1 MSYSIGGTIEAAD
14 YNGFAGGT
22 AANVSGQLNTLLA
35 TGRGN
40 AGYGQTAVSN
50 VTAVT
55 NDVTAT
61 QWTTLVNAINTVRK
75 HQSGAGFT
83 NIGTYTA
90 GATINA
96 TNNISGNLT
105 TAYTNRLTYQAQGG
119 TVTGATFNP
128 SFTLPNQLAGTTFR
142 FSRTATFASADQARY
157 FFNAGGQLNFVIISV
172 ANNDGTTR
180 SASLA
185 TLAATNF
192 ASKRIGAQDCTAE
205 TGTGGTV
212 NIDGTTNTG
221 YYTLT
226 TSNVTKTQIT
236 STTATYTSDVF
247 YFYGRSNGVQGSN
260 ADAGSVVTLS
270 VDLVSGTQTGGFN
283 DSINI
288 TVNHRVDVIYPS
300 TTFLANTW
308 GSVTIA

>member
-1 MSYSIGGTIEAAD
+1 MTYSSGGTIQATD
-14 YNGFAGGT
+14 YNEFAGGT
-22 AANVSGQLNTLLA
+22 AANVSGQLNTVLS

-50 VTAVT
+50 VVAVT

-61 QWTTLVNAINTVRK
+61 QWATLVNGVDKVRK
-75 HQSGAGFT
+75 HQSGVGYSNLTTYSAGQV
-83 NIGTYTA
+83 
-90 GATINA
+90 INV
-96 TNNISGNLT
+96 TNNISANLT
-105 TAYTNRLTYQAQGG
+105 TAFTNRLVYTAQG
-119 TVTGATFNP
+119 TTTTGATFSP
-128 SFTLPNQLAGTTFR
+128 IFTLPNQLAGTTFQ

-157 FFNAGGQLNFVIISV
+157 FFNAGGQLNYVISSV
-172 ANNDGTTR
+172 TNTGGTTR
-180 SASLA
+180 GASLA

-192 ASKRIGAQDCTAE
+192 ASKRIGAQDCTNE
-205 TGTGGTV
+205 TGTGGTI

-236 STTATYTSDVF
+236 STTATYTTDVF
-247 YFYGRSNGVQGSN
+247 YLYAKSNGVQGTN
-260 ADAGSVVTLS
+260 ADAGTIVTLG

>member
-1 MSYSIGGTIEAAD
+1 MTYSSGGTIQASD

-22 AANVSGQLNTLLA
+22 AANVSGQLNTVLS

-61 QWTTLVNAINTVRK
+61 QWTTLINGVDKVRK
-75 HQSGAGFT
+75 HQSGAGYSNLT
-83 NIGTYTA
+83 AYTS
-90 GATINA
+90 GQTINV
-96 TNNISGNLT
+96 TNNISAALS
-105 TAYTNRLTYQAQGG
+105 TAYTSRLTATAQGA
-119 TVTGATFNP
+119 TVTGATNSP
-128 SFTLPNQLAGTTFR
+128 NFTLVNGLPGATFR
-142 FSRTATFASADQARY
+142 FSRTATFTSGDAARY

-172 ANNDGTTR
+172 TNNDGTTR

-192 ASKRIGAQDCTAE
+192 ASKRLGAQDCTAE

-212 NIDGTTNTG
+212 NTDLTTNAG
-221 YYTLT
+221 YYSLT
-226 TSNVTKTQIT
+226 ASNVTKTQIT
-236 STTATYTSDVF
+236 STTATYTSDTFVF
-247 YFYGRSNGVQGSN
+247 SARSNGVQGSN

-270 VDLVSGTQTGGFN
+270 VDLTSATQTGGFN

-300 TTFLANTW
+300 STFLANTW
-308 GSVTIA
+308 GAVTIA